1 MTWRTGGGLATI
13 YDLKPRFQALLRPL
27 SGALVRAGL
36 SANDVT
42 LGALLLSVAHGA
54 WLALQ
59 PTSAWPLLL
68 LPATLF
74 VRMVFNAI
82 DGMMA
87 KEHGQASAKGAV
99 LNELSD
105 VVADAALYLPF
116 ALIPGLDVPLV
127 VLVVIAGIIAE
138 MAGALG
144 PMIGATALLCRA
156 ARQERPRL
164 CFRPARSAARVGPR
178 AGTVEHALSRGAAA
192 ALRADHAQSRPQPS
206 SPKPRAKRHE
216 RFLRHSRQ
224 CGLRHGRHLCGA
236 GAGNASSSG
245 RCGGRIPASATASL
259 PRARS
264 PGGG

>member
-1 MTWRTGGGLATI
+1 MTWRTGGELATI

-74 VRMVFNAI
+74 VRMVCNAI

-127 VLVVIAGIIAE
+127 VLVVVAGIVAE
-138 MAGALG
+138 MTGALG
-144 PMIGATALLCRA
+144 PMLGAQRCYAGPLGKSDRAFAFGLLAVLLGLGLAPGLWSTLYLAALLL
-156 ARQERPRL
+156 L
-164 CFRPARSAARVGPR
+164 C
-178 AGTVEHALSRGAAA
+178 ALTM
-192 ALRADHAQSRPQPS
+192 L
-206 SPKPRAKRHE
+206 
-216 RFLRHSRQ
+216 
-224 CGLRHGRHLCGA
+224 
-236 GAGNASSSG
+236 N
-245 RCGGRIPASATASL
+245 
-259 PRARS
+259 RARAIVAEAKGKA
-264 PGGG
+264 P